1 MADPTNVSVPID
13 QEETSGEESTDL
25 PQAITESYG
34 TGVHDQPGFNIGG
47 RTMRDRQQEYNAVS
61 PTLTGGDVD
70 AAWDQAESAG
80 DEAVGGS
87 TATPDK
93 SIVDEAW
100 PGDVIGLYDTGNFK
114 IGDTLTEGEK
124 LHFKGIPSF
133 SPEIFKELINKDPM
147 KTKQLEKGIRQL
159 TDEGVAQLFVQ
170 TLGNRKIVG
179 TVGELQFEVIQFR
192 LSGEYGASC
201 EFQPKDYYK
210 ACWFTSDNK
219 EQVDKF
225 MNVKSGNVAFDKE
238 NRPVYL
244 SESAWMLQ
252 KAQETYPDIKFHF
265 TSEFKEV
272 QEA

>member
-93 SIVDEAW
+93 SIVDELGTA
-100 PGDVIGLYDTGNFK
+100 VGLEMDDRAFLRT
-114 IGDTLTEGEK
+114 TEILEERDDRRWE
-124 LHFKGIPSF
+124 LEPS
-133 SPEIFKELINKDPM
+133 SSEDYE
-147 KTKQLEKGIRQL
+147 ERQ
-159 TDEGVAQLFVQ
+159 D
-170 TLGNRKIVG
+170 
-179 TVGELQFEVIQFR
+179 
-192 LSGEYGASC
+192 
-201 EFQPKDYYK
+201 
-210 ACWFTSDNK
+210 
-219 EQVDKF
+219 
-225 MNVKSGNVAFDKE
+225 
-238 NRPVYL
+238 
-244 SESAWMLQ
+244 
-252 KAQETYPDIKFHF
+252 
-265 TSEFKEV
+265 
-272 QEA
+272 